1 MPYESF
7 MEYYD
12 NLANLKNDIE
22 SLANDI
28 ESLANYI
35 KGANLTG
42 YQQWYGREIEY
53 IAKIIKKYGLTI

>member
-7 MEYYD
+7 MKYYD
-12 NLANLKNDIE
+12 NLANLK
-22 SLANDI
+22 NDI

-42 YQQWYGREIEY
+42 YQLWYAREIEY
-53 IAKIIKKYGLTI
+53 IAKIIKKYDLPI